1 MQKLSSV
8 LLVDDDETT
17 NYLNAHLLKQLG
29 VTNHVLVAH
38 NGQEAMALL
47 ARHCGATEAT
57 CPALVL
63 LDLHLPVMGGI
74 DFLAAYQ
81 PQPPAQAIRV
91 VILTSS
97 MHPHDLARLQGL
109 HHIAVV
115 QKPLTRAKIA
125 TILQEHFQR
134 QLQPDSFKAVN

>member
-29 VTNHVLVAH
+29 VTNRVLVAH
-38 NGQEAMALL
+38 NGQEALALL
-47 ARHCGATEAT
+47 AQHCGAAGAT

-63 LDLHLPVMGGI
+63 LDLQMPVMSGI

-81 PQPPAQAIRV
+81 PQPPAQAICV
-91 VILTSS
+91 VVLTSS
-97 MHPHDLARLQGL
+97 VHPHDLSRLQGL
-109 HHIAVV
+109 PHLAVL
-115 QKPLTRAKIA
+115 QKPLTRAKIGA
-125 TILQEHFQR
+125 LLQEHFQR
-134 QLQPDSFKAVN
+134 QLAA

>member
-38 NGQEAMALL
+38 NGQEALALL
-47 ARHCGATEAT
+47 AQHCGAAGAT

-63 LDLHLPVMGGI
+63 LDLQMPVMSGI

-81 PQPPAQAIRV
+81 PQPPAQAICV
-91 VILTSS
+91 VVLTSS
-97 MHPHDLARLQGL
+97 VHPHDLSRLRGL
-109 HHIAVV
+109 RHLAVL
-115 QKPLTRAKIA
+115 QKPLTRVKISA
-125 TILQEHFQR
+125 LLQEHFQR
-134 QLQPDSFKAVN
+134 QLTA

>member
-17 NYLNAHLLKQLG
+17 NYLNAHLLKGLG
-29 VTNHVLVAH
+29 VTDHILVAH
-38 NGQEAMALL
+38 NGQEALALL
-47 ARHCGATEAT
+47 ARHCPPAAM

-63 LDLHLPVMGGI
+63 LDLHMPVMGGI

-81 PQPPAQAIRV
+81 PPAPAIHV

-97 MHPHDLARLQGL
+97 VHPHDLDRLRGL
-109 HHIAVV
+109 SYLAVL
-115 QKPLTRAKIA
+115 QKPLTPTKIDDL
-125 TILQEHFQR
+125 LQEHFQR
-134 QLQPDSFKAVN
+134 QLAAR